1 MRSTLLPLC
10 LVASISLTAC
20 VTIDDVHLADGTL
33 GHRITCNWRD
43 LSIDSCFEK
52 AAEVCGADGF
62 ETVTKEGLSTGRAI
76 SKGSTDP
83 NSGAFSTRN
92 ILIRCNDQRPLPRY

>member
-1 MRSTLLPLC
+1 MRSTLLLLG
-10 LVASISLTAC
+10 LVATASLPGC
-20 VTIDDVHLADGTL
+20 VTVDDVHLADGTL
-33 GHRITCNWRD
+33 GHRISCNWRD

-52 AAEVCGADGF
+52 AAEVCGTDGF